1 MTSRQA
7 ILPLA
12 AAISLSASVSTAQEA
27 DRTTQV
33 AAFNMNPLVV
43 TSTLGVE
50 TVEES
55 LSSVTVIDSEMMERQ
70 QPRELADVLQAQPGI
85 NMVSNGS
92 YGKTTSV
99 YTRGTGSEST
109 ILLLDGIR
117 IRSATSGGAP
127 WQFIP
132 PQLVNRME
140 IVRGPRGSLYG
151 ADAVGGVVQ
160 GFTIPK
166 DDSDRQ
172 WVEVGGGSFSTRE
185 AGAGASGR
193 EGNTRYSIQGNHVDT
208 EGTRISEGG
217 EDRGF
222 RNAAGSASVEHEFD
236 NGAKL
241 GVLGLRSQ
249 GKTEFDGG
257 SNEFVVQTL
266 GVKGETPVTEDW
278 TMSVQLSESRDE
290 QEFSSGSVF
299 DTRTRTARWE
309 NTLDLGRHEWI
320 AGAEYYVDDVDTTA
334 TFTEDSRGNTS
345 LFTQLLSQYDR
356 FDTQFSVRWDDN
368 EGFGEEVTGS
378 VAAGY
383 RMDASHRVRASYGT
397 AFRAPTFNDLYF
409 PFTDYG
415 FYQFEGNEDLDPETS
430 DTVELGIRGQYQHYF
445 WDLAFYETNVDD
457 LIQNQ
462 ENNSGVTRPVNVAEA
477 RIRGAELSAGMMR
490 GNWELKSALT
500 LQDPRNRSGDP
511 SVRDNRL
518 PRRTIQ
524 SFRVDADY
532 SKGPVS
538 FGVTGVIEGDRYDD
552 ADNNDR
558 LSGFA
563 TADLRVAVS
572 LTDKLLARFTIDNVF
587 DRKYETIQDD
597 LSAGRAIFASIRYG
611 AQ

>member
-1 MTSRQA
+1 MHTN
-7 ILPLA
+7 LKTPLA
-12 AAISLSASVSTAQEA
+12 LAISLSLAATATNAQESNTEG
-27 DRTTQV
+27 D
-33 AAFNMNPLVV
+33 FDLDPIVV
-43 TSTLGVE
+43 TSTLGSE
-50 TVEES
+50 TVNES
-55 LSSVTVIDSEMMERQ
+55 LSSVTVIDPEMMERQ
-70 QPRELADVLQAQPGI
+70 NPREIADVLQAQPGI
-85 NMVSNGS
+85 NLVSNGS

-109 ILLLDGIR
+109 LFLLDGIR

-140 IVRGPRGSLYG
+140 VVRGPRGSLYG

-160 GFTIPK
+160 GFTIPEG
-166 DDSDRQ
+166 DQDRQ
-172 WVEVGGGSFSTRE
+172 WAEVGGGSFSTRE
-185 AGAGASGR
+185 AGAGASGK

-236 NGAKL
+236 NGATL

-278 TMSVQLSESRDE
+278 TTSVQMSESRDE
-290 QEFSSGSVF
+290 QEFASGSIF

-334 TFTEDSRGNTS
+334 NFTEDSRDNTS

-356 FDTQFSVRWDDN
+356 FDTQLSVRWDDN

-383 RMDASHRVRASYGT
+383 RLDASHRVRASYGT

-409 PFTDYG
+409 PFTDFG
-415 FYQFEGNEDLDPETS
+415 FGFQFEGNEDLDPETS
-430 DTVELGIRGQYQHYF
+430 DTVELGVRGQYQNYY
-445 WDLAFYETNVDD
+445 WDLALYETNVED

-462 ENNSGVTRPVNVAEA
+462 ADGSGVTRPVNVDEA
-477 RIRGAELSAGMMR
+477 RIRGAELTGGMMR
-490 GNWELKSALT
+490 GNWELQSALT
-500 LQDPRNRSGDP
+500 LQDPRNRSDDP
-511 SVRDNRL
+511 AVRDNRL
-518 PRRTIQ
+518 RRRTIQ
-524 SFRVDADY
+524 SARVDVDY
-532 SKGPVS
+532 SEGPVS
-538 FGVTGVIEGDRYDD
+538 FGVTGIVEGDRYDD
-552 ADNNDR
+552 AENNDK
-558 LSGFA
+558 LPGFA
-563 TADLRVAVS
+563 TADLRVGVS
-572 LTDKLLARFTIDNVF
+572 LTEKLLARFTIDNVF
-587 DRKYETIQDD
+587 DRQYETAQDD
-597 LSAGRAIFASIRYG
+597 LAAGRAVFASIRYG
-611 AQ
+611 AP